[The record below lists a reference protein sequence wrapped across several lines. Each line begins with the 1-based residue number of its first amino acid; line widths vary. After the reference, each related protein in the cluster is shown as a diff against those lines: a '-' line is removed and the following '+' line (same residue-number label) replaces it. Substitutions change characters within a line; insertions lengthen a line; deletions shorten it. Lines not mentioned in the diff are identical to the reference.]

1 LKSAGW
7 FHGWNIV
14 GAVFLA
20 QMVSMGV
27 STATYGVFVVPV
39 SSELNTS
46 RFVITLGYALLMAG
60 MSVASPL
67 TGQLMLRGS
76 IRFWVII
83 GAGSL
88 GAGLML
94 LSGVTSILQ
103 FIVVYATLI
112 ALGAALAGP
121 LPAST
126 LVVNWF
132 SARRGRAL
140 GIATIGASTGGLIV
154 PPVAAALIDSVGWRD
169 TYRLLA
175 LASVLVIVP
184 VTWWLVANRPE
195 DRALLPD
202 GAQPRPE
209 RTPPAQQL
217 PRSILP
223 TVDIIRAPAFWAVA
237 LFMGL
242 GNAVYGGVLVNVIPF
257 AIELGHERTPAA
269 YLITFMT
276 AGMIVGKLVIGA
288 ASDRI
293 APQTLA
299 RASLVVAACGVVLL
313 GLASSL
319 PVLILGCALIG
330 LGSGGYYP
338 LMGMLVVQSFP
349 RDSFAKVIG
358 LVLPVLYLVAM
369 LGAPIAGYM
378 FDVGGSYAPAFWIYA
393 ACLGAAVL
401 VLALFGRPLP
411 SAGETRAAR

>member
-1 LKSAGW
+1 
-7 FHGWNIV
+7 
-14 GAVFLA
+14 
-20 QMVSMGV
+20 MGV
-27 STATYGVFVVPV
+27 STAAYGVFVVPV

-67 TGQLMLRGS
+67 AGQLMLRGS
-76 IRFWVII
+76 IRFWVIA
-83 GAGSL
+83 GAASL

-94 LSGVTSILQ
+94 LSGVSSILQ
-103 FIVVYATLI
+103 FIAVYATLI

-154 PPVAAALIDSVGWRD
+154 PPVAAALIESVGWRD

-202 GAQPRPE
+202 GAQPRSM
-209 RTPPAQQL
+209 PAVQQP

-223 TVDIIRAPAFWAVA
+223 TADIIRAPAFWAVA

-257 AIELGHERTPAA
+257 AIELGHERSPAA

-299 RASLVVAACGVVLL
+299 RACLVVAACGVMLL

-319 PVLILGCALIG
+319 PVLILACALIG

-369 LGAPIAGYM
+369 LGPPIAGYT
-378 FDVGGSYAPAFWIYA
+378 FDTGGSYAPAFWIYA
-393 ACLGAAVL
+393 ACLGAAAV
-401 VLALFGRPLP
+401 VLALLGRPLQSP
-411 SAGETRAAR
+411 GQSPAAR